1 MKMPLI
7 FAASLIGLG
16 LTGCTTVPQAGPVEV
31 TRFHA
36 PEMLARIGQGSVFV
50 ESAPGQDGASLA
62 LAPYKAAVAR
72 ELVRL
77 GYRESSRETAD
88 QIAQVRLEQFIAG
101 EDSPRRSP
109 VSVGLGGSAGSY
121 GSGLGL
127 GIGINLGGNRSREQ
141 QVTNLGLM
149 IRDKAT
155 GATYW
160 EGRAQFSVSPDSPLA
175 SSDANAQAVAS
186 ALLQEF
192 PGANG
197 ATVQVKVTQ

>member
-1 MKMPLI
+1 MKMPLMI
-7 FAASLIGLG
+7 AASFAAIGLA
-16 LTGCTTVPQAGPVEV
+16 GCTTVPQAGPVEV

-36 PEMLARIGQGSVFV
+36 PEMTPRLGQGAVFV
-50 ESAPGQDGASLA
+50 ESAPGMDGASLA

-77 GYRESSRETAD
+77 GYRETSREQAD

-101 EDSPRRSP
+101 DEPQRRSP
-109 VSVGLGGSAGSY
+109 VSVGVGGSTGSY

-127 GIGINLGGNRSREQ
+127 GIGINLGGGRSREQ

-160 EGRAQFSVSPDSPLA
+160 EGRAQFAVSPDSPLA
-175 SSDANAQAVAS
+175 GSDANAQAVAS

-197 ATVQVKVTQ
+197 ATVQVKVSQ

>member
-1 MKMPLI
+1 MKFIVPI
-7 FAASLIGLG
+7 TAGLA
-16 LTGCTTVPQAGPVEV
+16 LVALSGCATVPQASPVEV

-36 PEMLARIGQGSVFV
+36 PEMRARLGQGTVFV

-77 GYRESSRETAD
+77 GYRETSRDLAD
-88 QIAQVRLEQFIAG
+88 QVAQVRLEQFVAG
-101 EDSPRRSP
+101 DDSRGRSP
-109 VSVGLGGSAGSY
+109 VSVGVGGSTGSY

-127 GIGINLGGNRSREQ
+127 GIGFNLGGNRNREQ

-149 IRDKAT
+149 IRDKAS

-160 EGRAQFSVSPDSPLA
+160 EGRAQFAVSPDAPLA
-175 SSDANAQAVAS
+175 DREANARAVAS
-186 ALLQEF
+186 ALLSEF

-197 ATVQVKVTQ
+197 ETVKVKATQ